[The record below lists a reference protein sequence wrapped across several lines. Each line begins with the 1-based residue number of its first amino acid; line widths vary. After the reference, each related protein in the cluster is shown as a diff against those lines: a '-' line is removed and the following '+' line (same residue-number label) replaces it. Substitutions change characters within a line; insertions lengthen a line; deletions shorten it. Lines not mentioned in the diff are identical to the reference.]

1 MRRTSFL
8 RVAGFGALAA
18 RAALRPAA
26 AQNPNAPALR
36 VASTP
41 NDTFA
46 EPYYANDM
54 GFFTKAGLAAELT
67 TFSTG
72 ATVANGVASGTIDV
86 GISNIVQLGS
96 AAEHEIPFVIIAPAA
111 QFSPSYSPTELCVA
125 KNSAIR
131 AARDFEGQAIAV
143 QGLKDLLAITV
154 QAWLAQNGADLTKI
168 KFVELTF
175 SEMAAAL
182 ERGTVAGAAISE
194 PTLTVAK
201 MTTARSIAKP
211 YAAVAPTF
219 YTSAWFTTRQWAA
232 KNPDLVKRCVD
243 AAYETARW
251 ANTHREQSGAIL
263 AKYAKLD
270 PEIVRRMNRA
280 PYAQTMNAALFQ
292 PPLDAA
298 FKFHI
303 FARRVTAAELVATS

>member
-1 MRRTSFL
+1 MRRATFL
-8 RVAGFGALAA
+8 RDACVGALAV
-18 RAALRPAA
+18 RSVTLPAA
-26 AQNPNAPALR
+26 AQSVNAIR

-46 EPYYANDM
+46 EPYYAADM
-54 GFFTKAGLAAELT
+54 GFFTKAGLSADLT

-72 ATVANGVASGTIDV
+72 ATVANAVASGTIDV

-96 AAEHEIPFVIIAPAA
+96 AAEHNVPFVIVAPAA
-111 QFSPSYSPTELCVA
+111 QFSASYSPTELCVA
-125 KNSAIR
+125 KNSPIK

-154 QAWLAQNGADLTKI
+154 QAWLAQNGADLAKI
-168 KFVELTF
+168 RFVELTF
-175 SEMAAAL
+175 SEMAPAL
-182 ERGTVAGAAISE
+182 DRGTIAGAAISE
-194 PTLTVAK
+194 PGLTVAK
-201 MTTARSIAKP
+201 MTGVRSIAKP

-219 YTSAWFTTRQWAA
+219 YTSAWFTTKEWAA

-243 AAYETARW
+243 AAYATARW
-251 ANTHREQSGAIL
+251 ANGHRDQSGAIL

-270 PEIVRRMNRA
+270 PDIVRRMNRA
-280 PYAQTMNAALFQ
+280 PYAESLKAALFQ

-298 FKFHI
+298 YKYHI
-303 FARRVTAAELVATS
+303 FARKVTSAELLTIS